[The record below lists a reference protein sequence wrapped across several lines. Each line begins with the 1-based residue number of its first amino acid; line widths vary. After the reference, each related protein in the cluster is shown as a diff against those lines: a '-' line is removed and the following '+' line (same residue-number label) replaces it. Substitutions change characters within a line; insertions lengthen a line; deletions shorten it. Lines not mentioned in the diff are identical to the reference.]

1 MLDQAIPIRQLSNG
15 IKVVF
20 LPVISEVAH
29 MGVTVLGG
37 SRYEN
42 RNEIGLAHFLEH
54 CFFKGTKKRKT
65 FHVLSRI
72 DSVGGELNAFT
83 TKEEICV
90 YASFVKKHFDR
101 AAELL
106 ADIVINSNF
115 PEKEIEKEKEIILDE
130 INSYLDSPSDR
141 IMDDFEYYLF
151 KDHPLGE
158 NILGTRESV
167 TSFSQQALWSY
178 LKRFFHTR
186 NMAISVVGNFD
197 ENKVMKV
204 LEKYFSEI
212 PGQQE
217 LSLPETFQNY
227 QPFDIRKKES
237 NYQSHVNIGSIA
249 PGYDEEKER
258 RALTLLINVLGGPAL
273 NSRLVLGIRE
283 KYGYTYS
290 IEANYNPF
298 KEIGYWHIY
307 FGCDERYVDKTLRL
321 VDKELIKLR
330 NERFTTI
337 QLHRA
342 KEQYKGHLALSME
355 SHSGLMMGLGKSAL
369 LFNQIDSTE
378 SIYKAVDELTA
389 EDLLEVANQYFSP
402 EKLSRLV
409 YLQKENE
416 Y

>member
-1 MLDQAIPIRQLSNG
+1 MLDQTIPIRQLSNG

-158 NILGTRESV
+158 NILGTRE
-167 TSFSQQALWSY
+167 
-178 LKRFFHTR
+178 
-186 NMAISVVGNFD
+186 
-197 ENKVMKV
+197 
-204 LEKYFSEI
+204 
-212 PGQQE
+212 
-217 LSLPETFQNY
+217 
-227 QPFDIRKKES
+227 
-237 NYQSHVNIGSIA
+237 
-249 PGYDEEKER
+249 
-258 RALTLLINVLGGPAL
+258 
-273 NSRLVLGIRE
+273 
-283 KYGYTYS
+283 
-290 IEANYNPF
+290 
-298 KEIGYWHIY
+298 
-307 FGCDERYVDKTLRL
+307 
-321 VDKELIKLR
+321 
-330 NERFTTI
+330 
-337 QLHRA
+337 
-342 KEQYKGHLALSME
+342 
-355 SHSGLMMGLGKSAL
+355 
-369 LFNQIDSTE
+369 
-378 SIYKAVDELTA
+378 
-389 EDLLEVANQYFSP
+389 
-402 EKLSRLV
+402 
-409 YLQKENE
+409 
-416 Y
+416 